1 MTDDPASPS
10 ALLICD
16 AAAIMTGSA
25 EVPRAA
31 GPDIRIRGGTI
42 SAIGKLDRQP
52 GERVIDATGCVVY
65 PGWVNT
71 HHHLLQSIMKGVPAA
86 MNVAL
91 RRWLDLVPFAF
102 RMRLDEEMLETAAL
116 LGLAEL
122 MLGGCTTV
130 ADFHNLYYP
139 GIAFDSSAVIFG
151 AAERLGLRLV
161 LCRGFNTRTRPTTTP
176 APLAMPP
183 ETCDAVI
190 AAIERDVARW
200 HDPAPGA
207 MRRIVASPSTMTLS
221 AEPDDLRRITAAARK
236 LGLRLHSHLAESKDD
251 VVYCRERHNL
261 RPLEFAEQL
270 EWIGPDV
277 WFAHLVQVD
286 AEDIAIL
293 GRSRTGI
300 AHCPGSNARIGNG
313 IAPVL
318 DMRAAGAPISLGQ
331 DGGAANEAGEMIAEA
346 HFAWYAHRTKGGPE
360 ALTIE
365 EVVHWGTRSGAAILG
380 LDAVGLVAPGYAADL
395 AVYRLDDLRFAAFH
409 DIAIAPVAAGVRP
422 YLKCLM
428 VGGRTVVEDDTILG
442 LDVAELRRRTRTAV
456 RRLRDA

>member
-1 MTDDPASPS
+1 
-10 ALLICD
+10 
-16 AAAIMTGSA
+16 
-25 EVPRAA
+25 
-31 GPDIRIRGGTI
+31 
-42 SAIGKLDRQP
+42 
-52 GERVIDATGCVVY
+52 
-65 PGWVNT
+65 
-71 HHHLLQSIMKGVPAA
+71 
-86 MNVAL
+86 
-91 RRWLDLVPFAF
+91 
-102 RMRLDEEMLETAAL
+102 
-116 LGLAEL
+116 
-122 MLGGCTTV
+122 
-130 ADFHNLYYP
+130 
-139 GIAFDSSAVIFG
+139 
-151 AAERLGLRLV
+151 
-161 LCRGFNTRTRPTTTP
+161 
-176 APLAMPP
+176 
-183 ETCDAVI
+183 
-190 AAIERDVARW
+190 
-200 HDPAPGA
+200 
-207 MRRIVASPSTMTLS
+207 
-221 AEPDDLRRITAAARK
+221 
-236 LGLRLHSHLAESKDD
+236 
-251 VVYCRERHNL
+251 
-261 RPLEFAEQL
+261 
-270 EWIGPDV
+270 
-277 WFAHLVQVD
+277 VQVD